1 MLVYLY
7 ILLYNNTKEVYAM
20 SFVDFIVKYGVMI
33 LSIIA
38 TIASLILAWVKA
50 KRSGDTKGLLAIVE
64 RIPSLVTT
72 AESLFGSGK
81 GSAKLDYVLTQL
93 RLYALQQ
100 NVKVDVEDLTAQI
113 NSVVDATNNVNVV
126 KTKTPTPS
134 PTETPAESRADA
146 ENSQAINQ
154 DTINI

>member
-1 MLVYLY
+1 M
-7 ILLYNNTKEVYAM
+7 YNNTKEVYAM
-20 SFVDFIVKYGVMI
+20 SFLDFIVKYGIMI

-38 TIASLILAWVKA
+38 TIASLIIAVVKA
-50 KRSGDTKGLLAIVE
+50 KRTGHTKGLLAIVE
-64 RIPSLVTT
+64 RIPGLVTT

-93 RLYALQQ
+93 RLDALQQ

-113 NSVVDATNNVNVV
+113 NSVVDTTKNVNVV
-126 KTKTPTPS
+126 KTETPN
-134 PTETPAESRADA
+134 PTETNTESRADA
-146 ENSQAINQ
+146 ENSQAITQ

>member
-1 MLVYLY
+1 
-7 ILLYNNTKEVYAM
+7 M
-20 SFVDFIVKYGVMI
+20 SFLDFMLKYGLMI
-33 LSIIA
+33 LSIVA
-38 TIASLILAWVKA
+38 TIASLIVAWVKA
-50 KRSGDTKGLLAIVE
+50 KRTGNTKSLLSIVE

-113 NSVVDATNNVNVV
+113 NSVVDATKNVNVV
-126 KTKTPTPS
+126 VAEKPS
-134 PTETPAESRADA
+134 TAEASNESRADA
-146 ENSQAINQ
+146 DNSTTINQ
-154 DTINI
+154 DFINI

>member
-1 MLVYLY
+1 M
-7 ILLYNNTKEVYAM
+7 YNNTKEVYAM

-38 TIASLILAWVKA
+38 TIASLIIAVIKA
-50 KRSGDTKGLLAIVE
+50 KLSGHTKGLLAIVE

-72 AESLFGSGK
+72 AESLFGSGR

-126 KTKTPTPS
+126 KTETPS
-134 PTETPAESRADA
+134 PTETPAESRAVT
-146 ENSQAINQ
+146 ENSPAITQ

>member
-1 MLVYLY
+1 M
-7 ILLYNNTKEVYAM
+7 YNSTKEVYAM
-20 SFVDFIVKYGVMI
+20 SFVDFIVKYFVTI
-33 LSIIA
+33 LSIFA
-38 TIASLILAWVKA
+38 TIASLIIAWVKA
-50 KRSGDTKGLLAIVE
+50 KHTGNTKGLLAIVE

-113 NSVVDATNNVNVV
+113 NSVVDATKNVNVV
-126 KTKTPTPS
+126 VAEKPS
-134 PTETPAESRADA
+134 TAEASNECGACTG
-146 ENSQAINQ
+146 NSTAINQ
-154 DTINI
+154 DNINI